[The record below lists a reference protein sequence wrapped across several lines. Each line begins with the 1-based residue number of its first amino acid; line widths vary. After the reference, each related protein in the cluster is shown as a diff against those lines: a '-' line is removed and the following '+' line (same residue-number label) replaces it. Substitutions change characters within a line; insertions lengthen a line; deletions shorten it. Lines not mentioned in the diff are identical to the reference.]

1 MQIVIDIS
9 KQDYNAIVEAIE
21 PRMYATL
28 MQEAITNGIPA
39 SSLLVENKLLKEKV
53 ELYKK
58 LVEKMQKCVL
68 DNIHATMLTF
78 IDTEEDVMTDKDK
91 FVLTIN
97 KAACENLK
105 KLFEDMSKDPDNAG
119 RKETDNVK

>member
-1 MQIVIDIS
+1 MKLIIDIS
-9 KQDYNAIVEAIE
+9 EQDYKNIVTAIE

-28 MQEAITNGIPA
+28 MQEAITNGIPGNT
-39 SSLLVENKLLKEKV
+39 LLAENAILKEKV

-58 LVEKMQKCVL
+58 LVDKMQKCVL

-78 IDTEEDVMTDKDK
+78 IDNKEDVMTDKDK

>member
-1 MQIVIDIS
+1 MKLIIDIS
-9 KQDYNAIVEAIE
+9 KQDYNAIVEAVE

-28 MQEAITNGIPA
+28 MQEAITNGKPGNT
-39 SSLLVENKLLKEKV
+39 LLVENKLLKEKV

-78 IDTEEDVMTDKDK
+78 IDTEEDVITDKDE
-91 FVLTIN
+91 FVLAIN
-97 KAACENLK
+97 KAVCSRTKE
-105 KLFEDMSKDPDNAG
+105 LFEDFE
-119 RKETDNVK
+119 RKEQAE